1 MVWMG
6 SPVILDHLAEEVS
19 LGREGRGG
27 VVLFQSLSSDNG
39 ILTHGISSYSRS
51 SGRRRKPMIG

>member
-39 ILTHGISSYSRS
+39 IDGISSYSRS